1 MNWRPSR
8 RRYNLMKIALLTLGT
23 RGDVQPYAVL
33 GKVLK
38 GRGHD
43 VILSTGRNFR
53 SLAEAYGVNFIPVE
67 ADFHALI
74 NSPEGKAMMKNPF
87 LARKHFRT
95 TVQPM
100 MVDAMT
106 TFYSVAADVDC
117 VLYHAKSLGDFF
129 ADQFPEKMIRA
140 NVVPALTPTSEFP
153 SPVFSGLSLP
163 GFLNRFTYKLADLG
177 LAMMN
182 PAIRK
187 FRIASGLGVALPQLT
202 NCKELYG
209 ISESFLKR
217 PADFPDNIFF
227 TGFWHGQSSENL
239 DEEII
244 RFISPERKTIAVT
257 FGSMP
262 FQANFD
268 LQKGLLE
275 ISRMLDVKILVV
287 KGWGFENVGVSENKS
302 MKVIEHAPFDKLF
315 PQVAAV
321 VHHGGIGT
329 LSECLRGGVPSLS
342 CPVIYPMGDQ
352 HFWGDHAYKR
362 GYAVKPVPLKK
373 LKLDRLIKSISE
385 MLTNR
390 RIRENCQTLSS
401 KLASENGP
409 ENVAAIIESHFVLKS
424 KN

>member
-1 MNWRPSR
+1 
-8 RRYNLMKIALLTLGT
+8 MKIALLTLGT

-33 GKVLK
+33 GEVLK
-38 GRGHD
+38 RRGHD

-53 SLAEAYGVNFIPVE
+53 SLADAYGLNFIPVE

-74 NSPEGKAMMKNPF
+74 NSPEGKAMMRNPF

-95 TVQPM
+95 TVEPM

-106 TFYSVAADVDC
+106 TFYSVAAGADC

-129 ADQFPEKMIRA
+129 ADQFPEKMVRA
-140 NVVPALTPTSEFP
+140 NVVPALTPTSAFP
-153 SPVFSGLSLP
+153 NPVFSGLSLP
-163 GFLNRFTYKLADLG
+163 KFLNRFTYKLADLG

-187 FRIASGLGVALPQLT
+187 FRLASGLGLELPQRT
-202 NCKELYG
+202 NCMELYG
-209 ISESFLKR
+209 ISESFLNK
-217 PADFPDNIFF
+217 PADFSDDIFF
-227 TGFWHGQSSENL
+227 TGFWHGESSQNL
-239 DEEII
+239 DEELM
-244 RFISPERKTIAVT
+244 RFISPERKTIVVT

-262 FQANFD
+262 FQTNFD

-275 ISRMLDVKILVV
+275 VSRTLDVKILVV
-287 KGWGFENVGVSENKS
+287 KGWGFEDVPVSENKS

-315 PQVAAV
+315 PAVAAV

-352 HFWGDHAYKR
+352 HFWGNHAYKS

-373 LKLDRLIKSISE
+373 LNLDRLTKSIFE
-385 MLTNR
+385 MLTNKG
-390 RIRENCQTLSS
+390 IRENCQILSS
-401 KLASENGP
+401 KLASEKALRMRLQSLNLISFSR
-409 ENVAAIIESHFVLKS
+409 EM
-424 KN
+424 